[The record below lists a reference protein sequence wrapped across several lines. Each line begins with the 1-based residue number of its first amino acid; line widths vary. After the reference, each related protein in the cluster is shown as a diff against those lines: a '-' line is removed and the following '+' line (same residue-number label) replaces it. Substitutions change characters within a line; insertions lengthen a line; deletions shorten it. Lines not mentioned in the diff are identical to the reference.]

1 MRIDKQGVSSEKMS
15 QHIKFLE
22 DELLHAISELC
33 VRIVPCC

>member
-15 QHIKFLE
+15 QHILE
-22 DELLHAISELC
+22 DKLLHAISELC